1 MLYKGKPIDPK
12 TIVTIRPDGKLVTRR
27 VIDIPPVNKQDY
39 YKVEG
44 QPRIV
49 ATYEDHER
57 VEIVREVV
65 YARKVIIPVEE
76 LLSLSSG
83 EELPSIS
90 TDSKDTFDE
99 HWFRINCQR
108 AILPSD
114 LPKATT
120 ICDEK
125 DFSVSSLLCSDAEEE
140 EGATLVTQQSS
151 ESEWT
156 WNLDK

>member
-99 HWFRINCQR
+99 HWFRINCR
-108 AILPSD
+108 
-114 LPKATT
+114 TRG
-120 ICDEK
+120 CY
-125 DFSVSSLLCSDAEEE
+125 SSSSHLSNFFC
-140 EGATLVTQQSS
+140 QSEAS
-151 ESEWT
+151 
-156 WNLDK
+156 